1 MVKNIRLLNPN
12 MTNISPY
19 FYSFDHQT
27 DTMIQKAD
35 DGTLAFAYPLDT
47 PVTNTIRSLEHD
59 GESFWTLERISE
71 STPSNGFRIRRWV
84 IENFVMVLQQTF
96 EYATNSTDIFESDA
110 FTIERYEGTVVA
122 NGAEN
127 TNLLNVTFSGD
138 HTTIFNLLTPGT
150 NLFLGPSTKVSPTNF
165 TGQTLRVTVNSTTAP
180 NQITLTAPKT
190 VGFSSGDKVVFSKHI
205 WFFNQHYLTSSSAG
219 GLYKASISTGA
230 IINRTQGGAFRDIG
244 AAAFHNVQSFQ
255 AGTALE
261 DFNGHYLLFIRTNNL
276 LFIDVNDSNLPVALS
291 AIQNNLN
298 ASATE
303 AFIVSDMG
311 ISGNTIFRLQQEFNI
326 NGTESTES
334 TFNYQLA
341 TFRPFPTAIALTA
354 VEAILAAGVGAS
366 TSLITA
372 TVTDQYALP
381 FVTLPASTIAF
392 TTTGGGA
399 GSSLS
404 NTGQIPL
411 NANGQAFVTYNSG
424 PTAGLV
430 TIGATV
436 TIAT

>member
-12 MTNISPY
+12 MTNVAPY

-47 PVTNTIRSLEHD
+47 PITNTIRSLEHD
-59 GESFWTLERISE
+59 GESFWTLERITE
-71 STPSNGFRIRRWV
+71 STPANGFRIRRWL

-96 EYATNSTDIFESDA
+96 EYATNSTDVFESDA
-110 FTIERYEGTVVA
+110 FTVERYEGTVVA
-122 NGAEN
+122 NGTEN
-127 TNLLNVTFSGD
+127 TNLINVTFEGD

-150 NLFLGPSTKVSPTNF
+150 NLFLGPSSKISPTNF
-165 TGQTLRVTVNSTTAP
+165 TGQTLRVTVNSTTVP
-180 NQITLTAPKT
+180 NLVTLTTPKT
-190 VGFSSGDKVVFSKHI
+190 VGFSSGDKVVFSKNI
-205 WFFNQHYLTSSSAG
+205 WFFNQHYLTSASAG
-219 GLYKASISTGA
+219 ALYKASSTSGSIIS
-230 IINRTQGGAFRDIG
+230 RTQGGAFRDIG
-244 AAAFHNVQSFQ
+244 SAGFHNVESFPT
-255 AGTALE
+255 GTVLE

-276 LFIDVNDSNLPVALS
+276 LFIDVNDSNLPVVLS
-291 AIQNNLN
+291 AVQNNLN
-298 ASATE
+298 TDATA
-303 AFIVSDMG
+303 AFTVHDMG
-311 ISGNTIFRLQQEFNI
+311 IAGNTIFRLQTNFNI
-326 NGTESTES
+326 NGTETTES

-354 VEAILAAGVGAS
+354 VEAILAAGAGVS

-372 TVTDQYALP
+372 TVTNQYALP
-381 FVTLPASTIAF
+381 FVTLPASTIQFSTA
-392 TTTGGGA
+392 GGGT

-411 NANGQAFVTYNSG
+411 NSNGQAFVTYNSG
-424 PTAGLV
+424 ATAGLV
-430 TIGATV
+430 TIGAIV